1 LDSINRWLIEG
12 PAWIRYRVFLDLM
25 KLTSD
30 DNEIR
35 SMKKEIFSN
44 PAIMQIIKEVKDWE
58 GDVLKRHND
67 ANHPIHKLCFL
78 ADIGFSIEDPEIKG
92 ILESVLSHS
101 SPEGPPQILSN
112 YPTHFGGSGKDEW
125 LWVLCD
131 APTSTYAL
139 IKMGYSEDARIIN
152 AVSYMKG
159 LIREFGWPCA
169 ATNAL
174 EGFRGPG
181 KNDDPC
187 PYANLIMLKNLA
199 ALDPNTPNKEADIG
213 IETLLSLWENSREQK
228 PFLFKM
234 GTDFRKIKVPFIWYD
249 ILHVTDVLSHYP
261 QVWSDNRFLEMI
273 KVIESKADEN
283 GRYKSESIW
292 TKWKGWEFCQKR
304 EPSRWVTFCVLR
316 MLSRNP
322 NIN

>member
-1 LDSINRWLIEG
+1 
-12 PAWIRYRVFLDLM
+12 
-25 KLTSD
+25 
-30 DNEIR
+30 
-35 SMKKEIFSN
+35 MKKEIRSD
-44 PAIMQIIKEVKDWE
+44 PAIIQIIKDVQDWE
-58 GDVLKRHND
+58 GAVLKRHND

-78 ADIGFSIEDPEIKG
+78 ADIGFSIEDAEIKG
-92 ILESVLSHS
+92 TIESVLSHS

-112 YPTHFGGSGKDEW
+112 YPTHFGGSCKDEW
-125 LWVLCD
+125 LWALCD
-131 APTSTYAL
+131 APTTTFAL
-139 IKMGYSEDARIIN
+139 LKMGCVDNSKINN
-152 AVSYMKG
+152 AVHYMKG

-169 ATNAL
+169 ATSAI

-181 KNDDPC
+181 KRSDPC

-199 ALDPNTPNKEADIG
+199 AFDTNSHNKEVSIG

-234 GTDFRKIKVPFIWYD
+234 GTDFRKLKIPFIWYD
-249 ILHVTDVLSHYP
+249 ILHVTDVLSQYP
-261 QVWSDNRFLEMI
+261 QAWSDNRFLEMV

-283 GRYKSESIW
+283 GRFKSESIW

-322 NIN
+322 NINR